1 MEQAAAFIIA
11 AVPCLVIARGFF
23 GGVDP
28 YQAFVGGAKEGMQQA
43 AALFPALAAM
53 MLMLETVSLSG
64 LDTLI
69 MHLLAP
75 VTSALSLPEAVAP
88 VMLLRP
94 LTGSGSLAALE
105 SVFEQHGPDS
115 PAGVAASVLCASTE
129 TVFYTLTVYLSAAGV
144 KHLPLVIPVSLLSGL
159 AGAWVLGMLL

>member
-53 MLMLETVSLSG
+53 MLMLEMVSISG

-69 MHLLAP
+69 MGLFDEAKLREIFAIPEDEKITVVIAIGKGAQEP
-75 VTSALSLPEAVAP
+75 V
-88 VMLLRP
+88 LRP
-94 LTGSGSLAALE
+94 RKSLEEILT
-105 SVFEQHGPDS
+105 
-115 PAGVAASVLCASTE
+115 
-129 TVFYTLTVYLSAAGV
+129 
-144 KHLPLVIPVSLLSGL
+144 IR
-159 AGAWVLGMLL
+159 